1 MKILPHPS
9 KNFHCPSCAISS
21 CLSHHYMNV
30 HTVEHSITI
39 HYMSI
44 KLNILFQ
51 SGSVDTHAVICNY
64 NNYTWLDSNCWLGW
78 IQWSLISHSVDQPS
92 KSLRRP
98 LDWDRHLDGPALLA
112 VPGLLPQGFSG
123 FSEGAIWV
131 RFRLVG
137 FTLHWMSCNLKCVT
151 WPATW
156 LRWWYLIYTHSRHLQ
171 TCCRNLAIYG

>member
-1 MKILPHPS
+1 MLEPS
-9 KNFHCPSCAISS
+9 LH
-21 CLSHHYMNV
+21 V
-30 HTVEHSITI
+30 HTVENSITC
-39 HYMSI
+39 
-44 KLNILFQ
+44 L
-51 SGSVDTHAVICNY
+51 
-64 NNYTWLDSNCWLGW
+64 YTWTFYFNQGQLTPMQLYAITIITLDSTATAGLDGFSM